1 MMVTPGI
8 LTRDLGTILVGKE
21 AVKRGLYDEVG
32 GIFEAIKKLRE
43 M

>member
-32 GIFEAIKKLRE
+32 GILKPLKS
-43 M
+43 